1 MIGTVRQNELAREV
15 DSWES
20 MNPDAER
27 MRLALSLAVRGQGA
41 VEPNPMVGAVVVDR
55 LGEIVGSG
63 YHQRFGGPHAEIEA
77 LAVAGERA
85 AGSTV
90 YVTLEPCC
98 HFGKTPPCTEALI
111 GAGVRRVVAAMA
123 DPFPRVD
130 GGGLEQLRRSGVEVE
145 VGLLEAEAR
154 QLNAPYLKRLQS
166 GMPWVIAKWAMTLDG
181 RIATRTG
188 DSQWISGAES
198 RQKVHELRGRVDAIM
213 VGSGTLI
220 ADDPALTARP
230 PGPRTATRVVVS
242 GSGQLPTD
250 RQLLRTARETPVLIV
265 TCQGNEPNLTA
276 WTEAGAELLVL
287 PADPTAPT
295 GHQVPIV
302 ETFQE
307 LGRRGMTNVL
317 VEGGAKLLGTLL
329 DADIVD
335 EVWAFVAPMLIG
347 GSDAPGPVG
356 GVGVAQLSQAVR
368 FESWNSVSIGPDL
381 WFQGRV
387 RRATG

>member
-1 MIGTVRQNELAREV
+1 
-15 DSWES
+15 
-20 MNPDAER
+20 
-27 MRLALSLAVRGQGA
+27 
-41 VEPNPMVGAVVVDR
+41 MVGAVVVDR